1 MKGTGIML
9 TLALLFMGLPFS
21 LRAQNIAL
29 IGENDADVFVP
40 IGKYIQQGDAESLS
54 AWFAENLEM
63 TILGKSNDC
72 CSKSQAKEI
81 MQAFFDANHP
91 HKFEIIHKS
100 GENIMRHAIGRL
112 YCTQNNYS
120 VTVTVLI
127 GEKGNHI
134 QILKIENN

>member
-1 MKGTGIML
+1 
-9 TLALLFMGLPFS
+9 
-21 LRAQNIAL
+21 
-29 IGENDADVFVP
+29 
-40 IGKYIQQGDAESLS
+40 
-54 AWFAENLEM
+54 M